1 MYSPVLELREL
12 LGKRSAAT
20 SEARALLN
28 KAQDEKRKLSRD
40 EEGKYDQLMTTIR
53 SLDLDVQSKKAEI
66 EDLRA
71 TAAESTCYDGYPP
84 LDGFRAEPRTR
95 SASDVWIDSN
105 GKEVRA
111 LRPDEKIS
119 RTIQRTETSE
129 PIAFGALIRAMVLGP
144 KNDLERRALAEG
156 TDSAGGY
163 TVPDITSAQLLD
175 ALRAKLVVNRAGAR
189 TVPLQSD
196 KTILARIAT
205 DPTAGWRAENAAV
218 AESDPTFDSVTFTPK
233 SLAVLV
239 KISRELLEDSVNVS
253 QALEMAF
260 AGALG
265 GEVDRVALIGSGS
278 GSEPRGIF
286 NTSGIGSVSMG
297 TNGAA
302 LTNYDKLL
310 DAIQTLLDAKASE
323 PSGAVL
329 APRTLVAFD
338 KLKDTT
344 NQPLRRPVSIEKL
357 PFMATT
363 SMPVTQTQGTA
374 VNASSIIAGDF
385 RELLLGVRTALRIEI
400 LKERYAENLQY
411 AFIAHLRMDVQL
423 AHPASFVKL
432 IGIIP

>member
-1 MYSPVLELREL
+1 MFRTESPVMELREL
-12 LGKRSAAT
+12 LGKRAEAT
-20 SEARALLN
+20 EEARALLN
-28 KAQDEKRKLSRD
+28 KAQDEKRKLSR
-40 EEGKYDQLMTTIR
+40 EEEAKYDQLMTKIR

-66 EDLRA
+66 EEMRELISRDLIE
-71 TAAESTCYDGYPP
+71 TAS
-84 LDGFRAEPRTR
+84 
-95 SASDVWIDSN
+95 SDVWIDN
-105 GKEVRA
+105 IGKEVRA
-111 LRPDEKIS
+111 LRPDEKIA
-119 RTIQRTETSE
+119 RTIHRTETSE

-144 KNDLERRALAEG
+144 KTDLERRALAEG
-156 TDSAGGY
+156 TDSTGGY
-163 TVPDITSAQLLD
+163 TVPDITSAQLID

-196 KTILARIAT
+196 KTVLARIAT

-239 KISRELLEDSVNVS
+239 KISRELMEDSVNVG

-310 DAIQTLLDAKASE
+310 DAIQALLDAKASE

-357 PFMATT
+357 PFMTTT

-374 VNASSIIAGDF
+374 TNASSIIAGDF
-385 RELLLGVRTALRIEI
+385 RELLIGMRTALRIEI